1 MFQILKETF
10 LFVRL
15 MHKPMTKTALYFT
28 FLLRMLLSSIPAMA
42 LLSTAQE
49 VRQLA
54 CKIAHPMAFRLST
67 FIVAPTNRPLL
78 IAMES
83 KEQAPKDQ
91 LQYQI

>member
-15 MHKPMTKTALYFT
+15 THKPMTKTALYFT
-28 FLLRMLLSSIPAMA
+28 FLLRMLLSSIPA
-42 LLSTAQE
+42 
-49 VRQLA
+49 
-54 CKIAHPMAFRLST
+54 MAFRLST